1 MKLIIK
7 IIKWIVKILAGFII
21 LILISGLCFRLFVSL
36 PTPPGEIIDVN
47 GTKLHIRAEGKKN
60 DLPTLILES
69 GAGGDTDVFHWISEE
84 LKKNM
89 RVVRYDREGKWFSES
104 SEDTFTPEFY
114 ARQLHALLE
123 ISGEKPPYILVG
135 HSMGGIYNRIFRDI
149 YPNEVKAM
157 VFIDSSHPEQWKR
170 LDENG
175 LIEKNQIG
183 LIKLIAVLSDMGIM
197 GVYNAISKPKSMDEH
212 LPKVCQNRKNNL
224 TSYSGK
230 VYRRF
235 LKENNIN
242 NDILSRA
249 GQSTRLGSLPVL
261 VFTAKKQYGDSLI
274 WFEMQKEIKE
284 LSSMGKHF
292 YIDANHGSI
301 ITKKKNAEI
310 INKQILLLTESFEKI
325 NRCE

>member
-21 LILISGLCFRLFVSL
+21 LILISGLCFRLFVL
-36 PTPPGEIIDVN
+36 LQTPPGEIIDVN

-104 SEDTFTPEFY
+104 SEDTFSPEFY

-183 LIKLIAVLSDMGIM
+183 L
-197 GVYNAISKPKSMDEH
+197 
-212 LPKVCQNRKNNL
+212 
-224 TSYSGK
+224 
-230 VYRRF
+230 
-235 LKENNIN
+235 
-242 NDILSRA
+242 
-249 GQSTRLGSLPVL
+249 
-261 VFTAKKQYGDSLI
+261 
-274 WFEMQKEIKE
+274 
-284 LSSMGKHF
+284 
-292 YIDANHGSI
+292 
-301 ITKKKNAEI
+301 
-310 INKQILLLTESFEKI
+310 
-325 NRCE
+325 